1 MTLADQFLM
10 RQLAPSMRVSFD
22 PIDIDWDEA
31 MAGYDDRR
39 AAVALAVKFAR
50 LSSVEAKEG
59 AAGIDPIEFAI
70 FTEMLIEGAEAFVAT
85 SELLTA
91 VRCRLDAVRGELDR
105 RTSGA

>member
-1 MTLADQFLM
+1 
-10 RQLAPSMRVSFD
+10 MRVSFD

-39 AAVALAVKFAR
+39 AAVALAAR